1 MSQLV
6 DLLKEFNMLKANIFK
21 KGDFVIVESPDSE
34 TMKRYNQLLGFFYPQ
49 FRTTDWISPVK

>member
-6 DLLKEFNMLKANIFK
+6 DLLKEFNMLKAEIFE
-21 KGDFVIVESPDSE
+21 KGDFVVVENPESE

-49 FRTTDWISPVK
+49 FRTTDWITPVK